1 MCSECQPSLIRC
13 PICDIKYRSCLTRDF
28 FAEKL
33 LEHLE
38 RRCRYQHF
46 GCEMSHKDSG
56 QLGEH
61 EAECEHKPEQPVTL
75 RRKKREEVV
84 GGEEEEVEVA
94 IPIQIDFEMDHCF
107 YIFFWVQSF
116 CSVLVSRI
124 FIIIGLEGRN
134 FILRVGRDVE

>member
-1 MCSECQPSLIRC
+1 MSSNDPELDHHRHVLPLHRGYSALTPGVPSLPSPVISGHLVCSECQPSLVRC
-13 PICDIKYRSCLTRDF
+13 PICDLKYRSCLTRDF

-61 EAECEHKPEQPVTL
+61 EAECEHKPEQDL
-75 RRKKREEVV
+75 
-84 GGEEEEVEVA
+84 EEEETRG
-94 IPIQIDFEMDHCF
+94 
-107 YIFFWVQSF
+107 S
-116 CSVLVSRI
+116 
-124 FIIIGLEGRN
+124 
-134 FILRVGRDVE
+134 

>member
-1 MCSECQPSLIRC
+1 
-13 PICDIKYRSCLTRDF
+13 
-28 FAEKL
+28 
-33 LEHLE
+33 
-38 RRCRYQHF
+38 
-46 GCEMSHKDSG
+46 MSTNQSRT
-56 QLGEH
+56 LG
-61 EAECEHKPEQPVTL
+61 
-75 RRKKREEVV
+75 RKKREEVD

-134 FILRVGRDVE
+134 FILRVSRDVE